1 VSTQIKIQLDPQAER
16 IIAGLQTLPTR
27 MVGYIAA
34 AMDQQNRETV
44 SHIQLYHLNGVG
56 PFPPEE
62 HKLGVRSGRLW
73 QSLWAR
79 PAQQTNGNQ
88 VDSAIGTP
96 VKYAA
101 IHEFGG
107 RIHKPARQANVRHRL
122 DARGNLVKQLGNA
135 NLLVFAKG
143 NHTRARETQVEI
155 PAHDVDMP
163 ERAPIRTGIAE
174 CLPNYS
180 RTISAHIVE
189 AWKGLS

>member
-1 VSTQIKIQLDPQAER
+1 MSTQIKIQLDPQAER

-34 AMDQQNRETV
+34 AMNQENLRTV
-44 SHIQLYHLNGVG
+44 SHIQAKHLTGIG
-56 PFPPEE
+56 PFPVEE
-62 HKLGVRSGRLW
+62 HRLGVVTNRLR
-73 QSLWAR
+73 QSLRASE
-79 PAQQTNGNQ
+79 AQQVSGGKIE
-88 VDSAIGTP
+88 SAIGSN

-107 RIHKPARQANVRHRL
+107 RIHKPARQAKVRHRL

-143 NHTRARETQVEI
+143 NNTRARETQVEI

-180 RTISAHIVE
+180 RTISAHIVA